1 MATTVKL
8 HEPKENKKIQMLSEA
23 YIEEHLDELDIDEI
37 SLYQNLSLKF
47 LMRHQDKINWK
58 LYSINSNITLDAIE
72 FFTDKISWVNFCING
87 KLLNPAV
94 IYNYRDYMIWNIV
107 LNKQQLEP
115 QLLIILSELY
125 RKNPNNEH
133 EKSFWK
139 AISRYQDF
147 DIEYAAEYAQ
157 YIDWEVASSNTL
169 LNELVLQGFMKQ
181 MNMGTIM
188 KTRKLS
194 NDFLYKNKD
203 YIKKILGIE

>member
-1 MATTVKL
+1 
-8 HEPKENKKIQMLSEA
+8 
-23 YIEEHLDELDIDEI
+23 
-37 SLYQNLSLKF
+37 
-47 LMRHQDKINWK
+47 MRHQDKINWK
-58 LYSINSNITLDAIE
+58 LDSINPNITLDAIE
-72 FFTDKISWVNFCING
+72 FFTDKISWINFCING
-87 KLLNPAV
+87 KLLNPTV
-94 IYNYRDYMIWNIV
+94 IYNYRDYMVWNIV

-125 RKNPNNEH
+125 RKHPENEH

-147 DIEYAAEYAQ
+147 DIEYASEYGQ

-181 MNMGTIM
+181 MNLETIM

-203 YIKKILGIE
+203 YIKKTLGIE